1 MQQDHTV
8 LLVENTPTVGEG
20 QELTAEQGGE
30 KQEEGREGNRGNP

>member
-20 QELTAEQGGE
+20 QEQTAGKGKETGAMHDACVHI
-30 KQEEGREGNRGNP
+30 N